1 VPSEILQVQAVPR
14 TLSGKKM
21 ELPVKKLLLG
31 ADPAKV
37 MNRDAMANADSVAWY
52 VAFAHERAAAGR

>member
-1 VPSEILQVQAVPR
+1 
-14 TLSGKKM
+14 M

-37 MNRDAMANADSVAWY
+37 MNRDAMANADSVAWF
-52 VAFAHERAAAGR
+52 VAFARARAARLASVSGQ